1 MAVILHIETATNI
14 CSVAL
19 SEKEEIIGF
28 KEIDKPNAHSEM
40 LTVFVQDV
48 LSEAGTSL
56 AALDA
61 VCVSSGPGSYTGLR
75 IGISVAK
82 GLCYALDK
90 PLISVGTLSAMAYG
104 AKENNDL
111 RQGAVWFCPMLDA
124 RRMEVYCALY
134 NNKMQEVQPPS
145 AKIIDAH
152 SFTDVPPDQPL
163 ILFGNGM
170 DKCRHFFEDN
180 PMISFLDR
188 YEVSARNMV
197 LPALAKFHAQD
208 FENVA
213 YFEPH
218 YLKDFIAGK
227 PNVKGLK

>member
-1 MAVILHIETATNI
+1 MALILHIETATNI

-19 SEKEEIIGF
+19 SDKEEIIGL
-28 KEIDKPNAHSEM
+28 KETGKHNAHSEM
-40 LTVFVQDV
+40 LTIFVRDV
-48 LSEAGTSL
+48 LSDAGTSP

-61 VCVSSGPGSYTGLR
+61 VSVSSGPGSYTGLR
-75 IGISVAK
+75 IGVSVAK

-90 PLISVGTLSAMAYG
+90 PLISVGTLAAMAYG
-104 AKENNDL
+104 ALEKKDIG
-111 RQGAVWFCPMLDA
+111 QKVVWLCPMLDA
-124 RRMEVYCALY
+124 RRMEVYCAIY
-134 NNKMQEVQPPS
+134 NNMMQEVQPPS

-170 DKCRHFFEDN
+170 EKCRHFFEDN
-180 PMISFLDR
+180 PMISFLDL